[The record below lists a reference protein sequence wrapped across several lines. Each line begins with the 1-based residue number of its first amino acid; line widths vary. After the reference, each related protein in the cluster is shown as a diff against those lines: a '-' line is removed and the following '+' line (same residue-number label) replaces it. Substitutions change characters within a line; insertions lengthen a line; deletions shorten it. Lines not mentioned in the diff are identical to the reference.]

1 MSSST
6 QAQLRFQ
13 FKRQAAVSM
22 NGAGHVAPMAVMVAS
37 SKVDYSVTKGGL
49 RLWAVLLV
57 FVILCSSFYTLFS
70 TMESTEVAFEIDG
83 DENLDYDGDIDDDA
97 DEMAIHNRRAEKD
110 TTPSREYISR
120 SRTFEEN
127 RKAHQSI
134 QNMPDSTDDD
144 RLDDEV
150 ELEEEEEA
158 RLADLRAKAERK
170 SKKALDENVEHDD
183 SDNIHGGNNESDDS
197 DVDKKSERAADRYV
211 KEEEEEKKDRTSGRK
226 EQDKPKRAKARHKRF
241 KVMND
246 NDNDDDNADEEE
258 EKEKKMAKKEKEGEE
273 ERRNGRNEKE
283 IQIEDSTEREKESGA
298 ESEGEEKSKDE
309 FGRKKKSRIKSRKKI
324 SSMEKLKREC
334 KRKNCLPEYDR
345 HPRMSLLKQIP
356 LSISNRN
363 KPQLPT
369 DSQLTDNDKEQDE
382 NDKKEDEENEEDEI
396 ILDLAATKKEKLN
409 DRSVYKRHA
418 ITNREDH
425 KYQNQLDR
433 ADYLVEK
440 HDYHSAIAI
449 FENVLR
455 ANPNSP
461 RAHFGIARAN
471 DIRSEIESDHSFL
484 NIAINEYQEVLDMD
498 DTPDALFN
506 QAAYR
511 LIDRARFLGLL
522 HRVLQAQRS
531 LIDRYPD
538 DLQLYNNQGLTF
550 LMMGREDDARRIF
563 ENVLKISPTN
573 GVAQAYFGYILK
585 LSGDFE
591 NGVLYMRKGL
601 RGVRDVIADPRFY
614 YHFGEALTRLG
625 KKQEAYRVYSIGA
638 KIGLFPSSY
647 QRSLYNVEGLT
658 ARPWWTIEQTFC
670 SKHLRKIER
679 QWTVI
684 REEAVAILNNHP
696 YLFEPE
702 NEELTV
708 NGQWSAYLLYSS
720 NSWNSSNCLK
730 APKTCD
736 IMRMFKDS
744 SDCLK
749 SEIKFSLLTSGARVW
764 PHCGYSNYR
773 LQAHLGLII
782 SSEARLRVGHEVRGW
797 KTGRFLI
804 FDDSFE
810 QELWF
815 EGASANKYRL
825 ILRMDLWHP
834 EMDPVR
840 RVEFRSV

>member
-1 MSSST
+1 M
-6 QAQLRFQ
+6 
-13 FKRQAAVSM
+13 V